1 MTTKK
6 REALAQSSVVSAL
19 KDMPCR
25 LCSVLARRLQALL
38 MPAHSPLRSA
48 PSPTLCAQSH
58 SAYTECS
65 RSFPSCSQLHRS
77 TLSCCTTTA
86 AWHRPTQGR
95 CTRRCIITCFQG
107 PPRGGAQIL
116 PQIRF
121 ACSSTTPLIG
131 ESACMVCLQRTC
143 LWIFHMLWRSS
154 AKCADYSLE
163 KFAHFL
169 GLLACVSVVFN
180 FAVTRWDQFCS
191 SHLLCLLAEA
201 SKKSNNSL
209 RTILGLPLLPCNSCF
224 RLLVGI
230 VRAVDRFTV

>member
-107 PPRGGAQIL
+107 PPRGGAQICPRRIYASL
-116 PQIRF
+116 FPPTV
-121 ACSSTTPLIG
+121 TTVAHDVSNVL
-131 ESACMVCLQRTC
+131 SQNKL
-143 LWIFHMLWRSS
+143 F
-154 AKCADYSLE
+154 SLSNCFE
-163 KFAHFL
+163 QA
-169 GLLACVSVVFN
+169 
-180 FAVTRWDQFCS
+180 S
-191 SHLLCLLAEA
+191 SHTLTE
-201 SKKSNNSL
+201 
-209 RTILGLPLLPCNSCF
+209 GLPL
-224 RLLVGI
+224 
-230 VRAVDRFTV
+230 